1 MSRALFA
8 HAPAVRRL
16 VFRAM
21 DLVANRLPMRFTR
34 MVAILVG
41 TLAWMLDERGRR
53 VVSRNY
59 AHLIPARCTE
69 AHARAVRASYRNFAI
84 ALSEGLRLGRL
95 PEAYLG
101 GDRLSLIDPW
111 RVFAHRPIPGPA
123 ILVTVHSNWE
133 LMLAAASR
141 LRLIEQV
148 EAITLSQGDAT
159 IDHLFDRKRAAVGC
173 RSLLLDRAPLA
184 ALRALK
190 GDRVLGI
197 LADRDYTGGGVVV
210 RFAGAPMA
218 LPAGPAALSVQT
230 GAPIIPMFL
239 ARNGPGRFMLLVAKP
254 ITSRPGAAKTAEVRA
269 LTERLARTMVR
280 FISRRAVAMGRVP
293 RRMAAQRWLSHL
305 RAPSEGS
312 NPGGSAAMRC
322 SDARTAP
329 AAQAA
334 RRRSSLSPPE
344 RWQDR
349 IAIPGKGGTDGLSPS
364 DATRSMFLCH
374 WLTSTR

>member
-1 MSRALFA
+1 MSRALLA
-8 HAPAVRRL
+8 HNPALRRL
-16 VFRAM
+16 AFRAM
-21 DLVANRLPMRFTR
+21 DQVANRLPMAMTR
-34 MVAILVG
+34 VLA
-41 TLAWMLDERGRR
+41 TLAGTIAWAIDERGRR

-59 AHLIPARCTE
+59 SHLIPARCTQ
-69 AHARAVRASYRNFAI
+69 ARARAVLSSYRNFAI

-95 PEAYLG
+95 PEAYLAPG
-101 GDRLSLIDPW
+101 RLRLVDPW

-123 ILVTVHSNWE
+123 ILITVHSNWE

-141 LRLIEQV
+141 LGLIEQV
-148 EAITLSQGDAT
+148 EAITLSQGDAA

-210 RFAGAPMA
+210 DFAGAPMA
-218 LPAGPAALSVQT
+218 LPAGPAALCVQT

-239 ARNGPGRFMLLVAKP
+239 ARNGPGRFLLLVAKP

-280 FISRRAVAMGRVP
+280 FISA
-293 RRMAAQRWLSHL
+293 
-305 RAPSEGS
+305 APSQWVAFHDAWPRG
-312 NPGGSAAMRC
+312 PG
-322 SDARTAP
+322 
-329 AAQAA
+329 
-334 RRRSSLSPPE
+334 
-344 RWQDR
+344 
-349 IAIPGKGGTDGLSPS
+349 
-364 DATRSMFLCH
+364 
-374 WLTSTR
+374 